1 MISMELA
8 SKSVVSA
15 LFSKRTSE
23 IQFALFEGVEVG
35 EGGLDEL
42 GGQPHCYGLSRRVGS
57 ELDVEERER
66 QARPEASERRNRWCV
81 WVRPAFS

>member
-15 LFSKRTSE
+15 LFSWFKRTSE

-35 EGGLDEL
+35 EGGLDEF
-42 GGQPHCYGLSRRVGS
+42 GG
-57 ELDVEERER
+57 
-66 QARPEASERRNRWCV
+66 
-81 WVRPAFS
+81 